1 MITVIHAYSRGNP
14 GDGLLVDESLMLLAR
29 LGVALPDIRVVAL
42 EPGSFG
48 PLPRAVGLGPPRADG
63 LRRLAG
69 AGALLAG
76 LPHQVRTA
84 IAGARAVVGVGG
96 GYLRTDSPYSAAKTL
111 LAHGGQL
118 RAAAAAAGRGARVLY
133 LPGSIGPL
141 TGVTGALLAR
151 WLHRVP
157 HLAVRDDRSLAQ
169 IPHAQRFPDMALL
182 RLARRGVP
190 SASRPGSGAALLAVR
205 ALPRPGAYMQRLRG
219 LLRASAAS
227 GGMVPAVASRAG
239 TSNDDRRFTAGVAWL
254 PGCGQELMPL
264 EEALRALR
272 PAVVVSVRLH
282 GALAALLAG
291 VPAIHLSYE
300 RKGLAAFEDL
310 GLGAWLH
317 PARSFN
323 PYVVQA
329 QVDALRE
336 DAGPY
341 WERVAAAVPRLL
353 RQGAELDEFAA
364 CALGLRGGARV

>member
-14 GDGLLVDESLMLLAR
+14 GDGLLVDESLALLAR
-29 LGVALPDIRVVAL
+29 LGVAQPDIRLVAL
-42 EPGSFG
+42 DPESFG
-48 PLPRAVGLGPPRADG
+48 PFPHTVGVGPSRVG
-63 LRRLAG
+63 RLRRLVG
-69 AGALLAG
+69 ASALLAG
-76 LPHQVRTA
+76 LPHQVRAA

-96 GYLRTDSPYSAAKTL
+96 GYLRTDTPYSAMKAL

-118 RAAAAAAGRGARVLY
+118 RAAAAAARQGTRVLY

-141 TGVTGALLAR
+141 TGVTGAVMER
-151 WLHRVP
+151 WLRRVP
-157 HLAVRDDRSLAQ
+157 YLAVRDDRSLVHL
-169 IPHAQRFPDMALL
+169 PHARRFPDLAVL

-190 SASRPGSGAALLAVR
+190 EAPWQGSGAALLAVR
-205 ALPRPGAYMQRLRG
+205 ALPRPGGYVRRLRG

-227 GGMVPAVASRAG
+227 GGMVPVVASRAG
-239 TSNDDRRFTAGVAWL
+239 TSNDDGKFTAGLRSL
-254 PGCGQELMPL
+254 PEEGRHLMSL
-264 EEALRALR
+264 GKALRTLR
-272 PAVVVSVRLH
+272 PTVVVSVRLH
-282 GALAALLAG
+282 GALAALMAG

-300 RKGLAAFEDL
+300 RKGVAAFEDL

-341 WERVAAAVPRLL
+341 WERLAAAVPRLL

-364 CALGLRGGARV
+364 HALGLRGGARV

>member
-1 MITVIHAYSRGNP
+1 MIAVIHAYSRGNP
-14 GDGLLVDESLMLLAR
+14 GDGLLVDESLALLSR
-29 LGVALPDIRVVAL
+29 LGVALPDIRIVAL
-42 EPGSFG
+42 DPGSFG
-48 PLPRAVGLGPPRADG
+48 PLPHPVGVGPSSAG
-63 LRRLAG
+63 KLRRLAG

-76 LPHQVRTA
+76 LPHQARA
-84 IAGARAVVGVGG
+84 SIAGARAVVGVGG

-118 RAAAAAAGRGARVLY
+118 RAAAAAAEQGRRVLY

-141 TGVTGALLAR
+141 TGVVGTVMGR
-151 WLHRVP
+151 WLRRVP
-157 HLAVRDDRSLAQ
+157 HLAVRDDRSLMQ
-169 IPHAQRFPDMALL
+169 LPHARRFPDLAVL
-182 RLARRGVP
+182 RLAHKGVP
-190 SASRPGSGAALLAVR
+190 EATRPGSGAVLLAVR
-205 ALPRPGAYMQRLRG
+205 ALPRPGAYTQRLRG
-219 LLRASAAS
+219 LMRASAAS
-227 GGMVPAVASRAG
+227 GGMVPVIASRAG
-239 TSNDDRRFTAGVAWL
+239 TSNDDRKFTAGLAQL
-254 PGCGQELMPL
+254 PESGRHLMPL
-264 EEALRALR
+264 EEALHALR
-272 PAVVVSVRLH
+272 PSVVVSVRLH

-300 RKGLAAFEDL
+300 RKGPAAFDDL

-329 QVDALRE
+329 QADALRE

-364 CALGLRGGARV
+364 YALGLRGGARV